1 MEYFLNIF
9 IRNPTWPNLRS
20 KNSLNDQLM
29 KTCTWLVFYHI
40 VWQLFQFAKKWDKNE
55 VSRWNSLRAM
65 AFQTLRVKTLT
76 RNFTWSYLLTRL
88 SDFRK
93 NWKFSRLG
101 SKILYIPNF
110 NEIWDGRV
118 LICIFFGWV
127 DTEWPNNLLHRIY
140 NIMYRCA

>member
-1 MEYFLNIF
+1 MSPSFMEYFLNIF

-29 KTCTWLVFYHI
+29 KTCTWLLFYHI
-40 VWQLFQFAKKWDKNE
+40 VRQLFQFAKKWDKNE

-65 AFQTLRVKTLT
+65 AFQTLQVKTLT

-93 NWKFSRLG
+93 NWKFSLFG

-118 LICIFFGWV
+118 FITGWV
-127 DTEWPNNLLHRIY
+127 DTEWPS
-140 NIMYRCA
+140 CK